1 MKSESKHFTCPN
13 CNKSLVDLSSHFE
26 CTCCKSLYPITS
38 GIADFLLGTDKTKE
52 DILVKQAS
60 HFDDLAEVYGT
71 SQWGGTP
78 KAVVWL
84 LNRKI
89 KNKNGIGLD
98 IACGT
103 GQVSI
108 PMAKK
113 IKQVYGVDISMGMLR
128 KAYELSQKKTITNIA
143 FARCDSES
151 LPFDNNVF
159 DFVSCSG
166 ALHAFPNAE
175 NSMREMH
182 RVLKQGGTLAVMA
195 LLQKNVPAI
204 IDPTRRKLK
213 RSPIK
218 DDTMKSNKVRSS
230 LENTEPKFLHRFT
243 LHELKSLINK
253 LGFTCFHY
261 IKLGPIIIFS
271 VKK

>member
-1 MKSESKHFTCPN
+1 MVVFP
-13 CNKSLVDLSSHFE
+13 SHFE
-26 CTCCKSLYPITS
+26 CKNCRSSYPINS
-38 GIADFLLGTDKTKE
+38 SIADFLLVNDKTNGNTL
-52 DILVKQAS
+52 IKQAS
-60 HFDDLAEVYGT
+60 RFDDLAEVYGT

-78 KAVVWL
+78 KVVIWL

-103 GQVSI
+103 GQMAI
-108 PMAKK
+108 PMARKM
-113 IKQVYGVDISMGMLR
+113 KQVYGVDISMGMLQ
-128 KAYELSQKKTITNIA
+128 KAFKLSQEKDINNIS

-151 LPFDNNVF
+151 LPFGDNSF

-175 NSMREMH
+175 NSMIEMQ
-182 RVLKQGGTLAVMA
+182 RVLKQGGILAVMA
-195 LLQKNVPAI
+195 LLQKNIPAV
-204 IDPTRRKLK
+204 IDPTKRKLK
-213 RSPIK
+213 KTSNK
-218 DDTMKSNKVRSS
+218 EQSDTMKFTKAQSTV
-230 LENTEPKFLHRFT
+230 ENLDVKLLHRFT
-243 LHELKSLINK
+243 LDELKSLINK
-253 LGFTCFHY
+253 LGFINFKY